1 MSEVKLNLG
10 YLGIHYTGAVYRNLT
25 PVELVEQSLKR
36 GEGILSDTGALSVET
51 GKYTGRSPKDKFIVD
66 TKDVHDQIAWG
77 SINMPM
83 EEDHYD
89 KIYQRLTAY
98 LENRDLFVFDGYAGA
113 DRSYTLPIRVIN
125 ECAWQNLFVH
135 QLFIRPTEVELA
147 EHQAEFTV
155 ICAPGFRAWP
165 ESDGTNSEAF
175 IIVHFGRKQV
185 IIGGSNYAGEIKKSI
200 FSAMNFLLT
209 EQHVCPMHCSANIGE
224 PGDVALFFGLSG
236 TGKTTLSADP
246 NRRLIGDD
254 EHGWSPNGVF
264 NFEGGCYAKCINLK
278 EEHEPQIW
286 NAIRFGSVVE
296 NVVLDEKTHR
306 PDYDD
311 DSLTENTRAAYPID
325 YIPGAVIPSLGGH
338 PKTIFFLTAD
348 AFGVMPPIA
357 RLNKE
362 QSMYYFLSGYT
373 SKLAGTER
381 GIVAPEATFS
391 SCFGAPFLP
400 RDPHVYA
407 ALLGE
412 LIETHQTRVYLLN
425 TGWTGGPYGEGHRI
439 SLKYTRAMV
448 TAALNGEL
456 DQVAYVNNPIFKVD
470 VPTNCPNVPAE
481 LLDPRQTWQDK
492 DAYDRQAKHLV
503 EMFEKNYTTL

>member
-1 MSEVKLNLG
+1 
-10 YLGIHYTGAVYRNLT
+10 
-25 PVELVEQSLKR
+25 
-36 GEGILSDTGALSVET
+36 
-51 GKYTGRSPKDKFIVD
+51 
-66 TKDVHDQIAWG
+66 
-77 SINMPM
+77 MPM

-209 EQHVCPMHCSANIGE
+209 DQHVCPMHCSANIGE

-470 VPTNCPNVPAE
+470 VPTTCPNVPAE

>member
-1 MSEVKLNLG
+1 MSEARLNLDD
-10 YLGIHYTGAVYRNLT
+10 LGIHYTGEIYRNLT
-25 PVELVEQSLKR
+25 PVQLVEQSLKR
-36 GEGILSDTGALSVET
+36 GEGVLSDTGALAVET
-51 GKYTGRSPKDKFIVD
+51 GKYTGRSPKDKYIVD

-77 SINMPM
+77 SINIPM
-83 EEDHYD
+83 AEDRYD

-98 LENRDLFVFDGYAGA
+98 LENRDLFVFDGFAGA
-113 DRSYTLPIRVIN
+113 DRSYTLSIRVIN

-135 QLFIRPTEVELA
+135 QLFIRPTEAELA
-147 EHQAEFTV
+147 EHRAEFTV

-165 ESDGTNSEAF
+165 KSDGTNSEAF

-185 IIGGSNYAGEIKKSI
+185 IIGGSNYAGEVKKSI

-209 EQHVCPMHCSANIGE
+209 DQHVCPMHCSANIGE
-224 PGDVALFFGLSG
+224 KGDVALFFGLSG

-254 EHGWSPNGVF
+254 EHGWSPNGIF

-278 EEHEPQIW
+278 EENEPQIW

-296 NVVLDEKTHR
+296 NVVLDKKTHQ
-306 PDYDD
+306 PDYCN
-311 DSLTENTRAAYPID
+311 DSLTENTRAAYPIH
-325 YIPGAVIPSLGGH
+325 YIPGAVIPSVGGH

-400 RDPHVYA
+400 RSPHVYA
-407 ALLGE
+407 TLLGE

-456 DQVAYVNNPIFKVD
+456 DQVAYVNDPVFKID
-470 VPTNCPNVPAE
+470 VPRSCPNVPAE
-481 LLDPRQTWQDK
+481 LLNPRQTWQDQ
-492 DAYDRQAKHLV
+492 DAYDRQAKNLV
-503 EMFEKNYTTL
+503 EMFAKNYATL